1 MRVISGSAGS
11 IPLKIPS
18 HDARPTMDMVREAIF
33 SALGDQVIGA
43 RVLDL
48 FAGSGAYG
56 IEALSRGAAETV
68 FVDNHPKSIESIN
81 FNLAKTRLEGRV
93 VRADVFGFLKEL
105 DSTFSLIFADP
116 PYARPGQRN
125 YGQEL
130 LESKELSAAIDPGG
144 IFVLER
150 FPVKTIP
157 DASIWE
163 VTRTKK
169 YGKTEVIFC
178 VRAYNQQ
185 R

>member
-33 SALGDQVIGA
+33 SALGDRVIGA

-56 IEALSRGAAETV
+56 IEALSRGAAEAV
-68 FVDNHPKSIESIN
+68 FVDNHPKSIESIH
-81 FNLAKTRLEGRV
+81 FNLAKTRLEGKA
-93 VRADVFGFLKEL
+93 VREDVFAFLKRLEG
-105 DSTFSLIFADP
+105 TFSLIFADP
-116 PYARPGQRN
+116 PYARRGQRN
-125 YGQEL
+125 YAQEL
-130 LESKELSAAIDPGG
+130 LESKELIAAIDPGG
-144 IFVLER
+144 VFVLER

-157 DASIWE
+157 DSGVWE

-178 VRAYNQQ
+178 VPA
-185 R
+185 